1 MRGEQVTGP
10 AAEAISEAR
19 RWYWQRISAMV
30 LALCVLVH
38 LGIIVYAARSGITA
52 AHILA
57 RTRGSWGFGLFY
69 ATFVVACAVHVP
81 IGLAAIAR
89 EWFGWSKGVAL
100 NASRVFGL
108 VLLAMGLRAVF
119 AVVVA

>member
-1 MRGEQVTGP
+1 M
-10 AAEAISEAR
+10 
-19 RWYWQRISAMV
+19 SAMV

-38 LGIIVYAARSGITA
+38 LAVIVYAARSGITA

-57 RTRGSWGFGLFY
+57 RTHGSWGFGLFY

-89 EWFGWSKGVAL
+89 EWLGWSKRLSL
-100 NASRVFGL
+100 NASRLFGL
-108 VLLAMGLRAVF
+108 LLLVMGLRAVY
-119 AVVVA
+119 AVVAA